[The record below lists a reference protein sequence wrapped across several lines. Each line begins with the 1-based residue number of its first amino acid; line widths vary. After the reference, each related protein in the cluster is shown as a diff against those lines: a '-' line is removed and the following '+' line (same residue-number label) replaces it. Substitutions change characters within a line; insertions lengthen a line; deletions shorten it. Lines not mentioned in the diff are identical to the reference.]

1 MAFAK
6 TAASIVPA
14 FDRLAEEYD
23 SVFTYSAIGKSQ
35 RRVVWDRMLAVF
47 PAGGHIL
54 ELNCGTGIDAL
65 FMMNAGMNVTG
76 CDASPRMID
85 IARQRAVNANMQANS
100 EFCALTTEDL
110 HKLPETCLFDGLL
123 SNFAGL
129 NCVSDLK
136 ALAREAAHRLKPGA
150 PLLLCFLTRFCLWES
165 AYYLRHGNPSKA
177 LRRCR
182 GTSVAHIGDFS
193 FDVYYRTLSELRRIF
208 APEFRVVAIEGIGI
222 TVPPSYLEAWAAAHP
237 RLLRRMD
244 AIDDI
249 VRTWPG
255 LRALGDHV
263 LLHLEKIR

>member
-1 MAFAK
+1 
-6 TAASIVPA
+6 VPA

-23 SVFTYSAIGKSQ
+23 SIFTFSAIGKSQ

-54 ELNCGTGIDAL
+54 ELNCGTGVDAL

-85 IARQRAVNANMQANS
+85 IARQRTASAEAQAKA
-100 EFCALTTEDL
+100 EFFALPTEDL
-110 HKLPETCLFDGLL
+110 HKLPETRLFDGLL

-136 ALAREAAHRLKPGA
+136 TFARQAARRLKPGA
-150 PLLLCFLTRFCLWES
+150 PLLLCFLTRFCFWES
-165 AYYLRHGNPSKA
+165 AYYLSHGNPRKA

-182 GTSVAHIGDFS
+182 GTSLARIEDFS

-208 APEFRVVAIEGIGI
+208 APEFRLVRTEGVGI
-222 TVPPSYLEAWAAAHP
+222 TVPPSYLEAWTAAHP
-237 RLLRRMD
+237 GLLRRMD

-255 LRALGDHV
+255 LRVAGDHM
-263 LLHLEKIR
+263 LLHLEKIRSC